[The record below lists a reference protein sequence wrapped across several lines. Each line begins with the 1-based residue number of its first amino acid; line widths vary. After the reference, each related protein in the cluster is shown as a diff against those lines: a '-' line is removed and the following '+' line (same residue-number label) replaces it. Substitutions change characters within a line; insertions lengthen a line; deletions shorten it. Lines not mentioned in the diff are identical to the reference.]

1 MRKSL
6 GFIRPALLATGMLA
20 TGLLASAPAFAQD
33 SVLEQWG
40 FDPTALV
47 ASGQDLLSRAPDA
60 TVDGLFQALHAT
72 ARQPEESQALC
83 ALFDPQS
90 ERGLDGLNTLASQL
104 GEESRMRLADA
115 VTQFVVASAQNPP
128 QPYDAAA
135 ARQALKTAGVR
146 AALLDDGF
154 VAGLNGDDHPARCRS
169 IGLLLDALQA
179 RPTSERAAVTRLML
193 AEGLDR
199 LVLASGTQR

>member
-1 MRKSL
+1 MRKSH
-6 GFIRPALLATGMLA
+6 GFMRSALLATGLVV
-20 TGLLASAPAFAQD
+20 TGLFASAPAFAQD

-47 ASGQDLLSRAPDA
+47 SSGQDLLSRAPDA

-72 ARQPEESQALC
+72 AKRPEESQALC

-90 ERGLDGLNTLASQL
+90 DRGLDGLNALASQL
-104 GEESRMRLADA
+104 GEESRVRLADA
-115 VTQFVVASAQNPP
+115 VTQFVVAAAQNPP

-135 ARQALKTAGVR
+135 ARQALKAAGVR

-169 IGLLLDALQA
+169 IGLLLDALQT
-179 RPTSERAAVTRLML
+179 RPAGERAAVTRLML
-193 AEGLDR
+193 TEGLDR
-199 LVLASGTQR
+199 LVLASATQR

>member
-1 MRKSL
+1 MRKSP
-6 GFIRPALLATGMLA
+6 GFIRPALLATA
-20 TGLLASAPAFAQD
+20 LLASAPAFAQD

-40 FDPTALV
+40 FDPAVLV
-47 ASGQDLLSRAPDA
+47 SSGQDLLSRAPDA

-72 ARQPEESQALC
+72 AKRPEESQALC
-83 ALFDPQS
+83 ALFDPQAD
-90 ERGLDGLNTLASQL
+90 RGLDGLNALTSQL
-104 GEESRMRLADA
+104 GEESRVRLADA
-115 VTQFVVASAQNPP
+115 VTQFVVAAAQNPP

-135 ARQALKTAGVR
+135 ARQALKAAGVR

-154 VAGLNGDDHPARCRS
+154 VAGLNGNDHPARCRS

-179 RPTSERAAVTRLML
+179 QPVGERAAVTRLML

-199 LVLASGTQR
+199 LVLASGAPR